1 MLFGFPRHRAFPSRI
16 SLRLQLLNAQ
26 LFKTIFWSLKSLTC
40 SIQLSAAATRR
51 IRKHRRSFPTR
62 KFFCLLSSAPGSP
75 AAAVISVTAKGFFV
89 MFVAVVA
96 AAGIV
101 ATTRSK
107 LSPSHFMNIANQSVY
122 SGTLNRRHWRRKET
136 EASVV
141 AHLGSL
147 VLPVL
152 SATFNYY

>member
-16 SLRLQLLNAQ
+16 SLRLQLPNAQ
-26 LFKTIFWSLKSLTC
+26 LFKIIFWSLKSLTC

-51 IRKHRRSFPTR
+51 IHKHRPFPTR

-75 AAAVISVTAKGFFV
+75 AAAVISVAAKGFFV
-89 MFVAVVA
+89 MFVAVV

-136 EASVV
+136 EASAV